1 VSLSPNSDLQSTN
14 FRSSECRPP
23 GPAETHDVLSLDP
36 ALFVGMG
43 GSDGSL
49 LSPDSHNLPYQSTMS
64 FTTSPM
70 SSTAG
75 ISPIVASHDMSFS
88 HYDVSAP
95 ARGNANQWKDMSL
108 NSSTNDMSSLP
119 TRRRRPAKTSLTSA
133 ASTSTLAP
141 GSRQK
146 RKSTSQIQLSD
157 EPQTKFEQQQ
167 LALAKLSKTEVD
179 LEQIVQQVLDA
190 QQQQAGNKRGS
201 NVLSE
206 TEKLHASQA
215 IAELLKQKSTSMRS
229 TQRRLTQGS
238 ASGARQH
245 CDHRDCRFSG
255 RPCDLKKHKKR
266 HAKPYGCTYPKCHK
280 RFGAKS
286 DWKRHE
292 NSQHF
297 QLEAFHCDQLNSSG
311 QKCGQHCHR
320 LSDFQKHLAKHG
332 ITAHAQVEN
341 LLQRCKIGKNCQV
354 QFWCGFCQK
363 IEPLKAKRNAAWDER
378 FDHIARHFEKEMKQ
392 IDDWLCVEA
401 NRTKRELQ
409 KEVPVDRKA
418 FPDEDDDMELDAE
431 GDDDDASP
439 VDQEGWVSTMT
450 GMPES
455 SMQVTT
461 QQHDNLIR
469 EPNSS
474 SYHWICVCGSIPLYM
489 AVADST
495 V

>member
-1 VSLSPNSDLQSTN
+1 MSLSPRSDLQGAD
-14 FRSSECRPP
+14 FRSSEYRPP
-23 GPAETHDVLSLDP
+23 EQAETHDVLSLDP

-95 ARGNANQWKDMSL
+95 AHGNVNQQKDMSL
-108 NSSTNDMSSLP
+108 NSSTNDVSSLP
-119 TRRRRPAKTSLTSA
+119 TRRRRSAKTSLSS
-133 ASTSTLAP
+133 ASTSKLAP
-141 GSRQK
+141 DSRQK

-157 EPQTKFEQQQ
+157 EPQTKSEQQQ
-167 LALAKLSKTEVD
+167 SALAKLSKAEVD
-179 LEQIVQQVLDA
+179 LQQIVQQVLNA
-190 QQQQAGNKRGS
+190 QQYQAGNRRGS

-206 TEKLHASQA
+206 AEKLHVSQA
-215 IAELLKQKSTSMRS
+215 IAEQLKQKSTSIRS
-229 TQRRLTQGS
+229 PQRRLTQGS
-238 ASGARQH
+238 ASGALQY

-280 RFGAKS
+280 KFGAKS

-320 LSDFQKHLAKHG
+320 LLDFQKHLAKHG
-332 ITAHAQVEN
+332 ITAHVQVEN
-341 LLQRCKIGKNCQV
+341 ILQRCKIGKNCQV

-378 FDHIARHFEKEMKQ
+378 FDHIARHFEKEQ
-392 IDDWLCVEA
+392 RLIDDWLCVEA

-418 FPDEDDDMELDAE
+418 FPDDEDDMEVDAE

-439 VDQEGWVSTMT
+439 VDQEDWASMT
-450 GMPES
+450 SGAMES
-455 SMQVTT
+455 SSQ
-461 QQHDNLIR
+461 IR
-469 EPNSS
+469 SQECEKPTERHNPTVL
-474 SYHWICVCGSIPLYM
+474 WNCVSDAIFFD
-489 AVADST
+489 VAGANST